1 MYKMAAAGRF
11 RVRAGQDLEVGRGR
25 RRSCS
30 GGAGERRPAGGASP
44 PAAVVPAARPP
55 GRSQARARLPQ
66 TSSSNWERGSFPA
79 GFRFPGRFLS
89 GRIVGDGVGGSG
101 RELPIASQPPRIFRP
116 FFFYS
121 SSAKLIWRPWKVYPR
136 CPAPLVFETKIG
148 SKSHTHTQ
156 TRMEGRKEGKTAAG
170 GQPGDA
176 DGNLGGVGCWGL
188 VACQLSRP

>member
-1 MYKMAAAGRF
+1 MCP
-11 RVRAGQDLEVGRGR
+11 R
-25 RRSCS
+25 RRRLFRQPVHRDEVRHVP
-30 GGAGERRPAGGASP
+30 GFRKLPRPTGNGVPSP
-44 PAAVVPAARPP
+44 
-55 GRSQARARLPQ
+55 
-66 TSSSNWERGSFPA
+66 RGSV
-79 GFRFPGRFLS
+79 FLAVS
-89 GRIVGDGVGGSG
+89 FLVELLATGWVGPEGSSPSP
-101 RELPIASQPPRIFRP
+101 RNLPRIFRP

-156 TRMEGRKEGKTAAG
+156 TRLEGRKEGKTAAG

-188 VACQLSRP
+188 VA